1 MADTG
6 AIGPTANQT
15 IAGMTAFS
23 QAARLHRTS
32 TGNGSAG
39 FGGGN
44 QGSVW
49 TGIFSGDIPVGATIN
64 GFEITSETIQSVKGD
79 VGTFGS
85 SGASEEALFSFHLW
99 NGTSLSAAIEMHD
112 LNSSSG
118 ITYSSGNTL
127 VNFVGANKRHPAGAP
142 FGTYGDGS
150 IMAGSP
156 TELGGLSWTVS
167 DQANFGFGIK
177 VTTIVDTPTYG
188 VERGIALK
196 CYYTPLQLD
205 GCTDPS
211 ATNYNA
217 SATDDDGS
225 CVFPA
230 PDPIYNTAAAMM
242 SVTSGNIS
250 IDLGNIKIG
259 S

>member
-1 MADTG
+1 VIIVPVGYGQKIEIGALIMADTG

-196 CYYTPLQLD
+196 CYYTPAVPPEPRP
-205 GCTDPS
+205 T
-211 ATNYNA
+211 YNN
-217 SATDDDGS
+217 G
-225 CVFPA
+225 
-230 PDPIYNTAAAMM
+230 AAMM
-242 SVTSGNIS
+242 STKSGTIIIGRGNI
-250 IDLGNIKIG
+250 NIGI
-259 S
+259 